1 MTRWAQSLI
10 KLSNYEVETLQ
21 KRLAEIADQR
31 VAIEMRLGVLEAEGQ
46 AEQAA
51 AAQDPQNGWRIVSY
65 LEALKLRKAQVE
77 AELRVVELE
86 EQGARDALSQAFES
100 QKKYEQIAE
109 QAQTLALKEAG
120 RRETAQLD
128 ETHLTAPRDLA
139 LDELIRV
146 PGSPGGG

>member
-1 MTRWAQSLI
+1 MSWTQSLI
-10 KLSNYEVETLQ
+10 KLSTYEVETLQ

-128 ETHLTAPRDLA
+128 ELGLRRAGASR
-139 LDELIRV
+139 
-146 PGSPGGG
+146 